1 MPEKDINKA
10 YAKFGE
16 ILKSYGLHTDKF
28 MRDCVYIAHSNGD
41 NGFKGLRKQGYDLTL
56 AAVLF
61 DDSLHLAYEK
71 GYKSVDL
78 YYYPALNKINV
89 TLCGFDPTD
98 KYAQTTKTF
107 RTSDGSDAFA
117 NFIENLPNYT
127 GESRMKKC
135 SMSKKIE
142 SLRKKK
148 NEDASQYVDLAKKKV
163 EEEYADEYGVFTDVY
178 EMLNDKAYE
187 LADDIIAENGIDE
200 SAREEIHE
208 AVYDEFCKTTVTLF
222 GGVNRD

>member
-1 MPEKDINKA
+1 MVKRGSMA
-10 YAKFGE
+10 
-16 ILKSYGLHTDKF
+16 
-28 MRDCVYIAHSNGD
+28 
-41 NGFKGLRKQGYDLTL
+41 RKQERLL
-56 AAVLF
+56 V
-61 DDSLHLAYEK
+61 K
-71 GYKSVDL
+71 
-78 YYYPALNKINV
+78 P
-89 TLCGFDPTD
+89 
-98 KYAQTTKTF
+98 
-107 RTSDGSDAFA
+107 
-117 NFIENLPNYT
+117 
-127 GESRMKKC
+127 C

-222 GGVNRD
+222 GGVNRDYESKRKTRVPGKSVREGKGIKAVIVGGELEGTYDADELWRYSTGKTPADYSTHEEMNNQPKLPGYLGPMWGGEGSIRYESPEVYRQLSM